1 MKVKC
6 LMSILLLSS
15 VLLSCSH
22 EPLKP
27 VVELQ
32 SKMALV
38 SFAVYDDANTLL
50 WNQKKDVRPI
60 ICSQMDGMV
69 KYAQMQLSKYFDMI
83 PLTQVL
89 EDKTYLKFSSALD
102 TRYMGYHNSTSGCEV
117 WEREEPNAFFYHT
130 LYFPMIKGTAV
141 RFFSVP
147 DADNDPNDDYVLYG
161 VGDCNIDPEVVK
173 SLCKSLNVQALACV
187 YTKWFYVRDWFSLK
201 PYVTD
206 ALVIY
211 TKDGQKMFN
220 GWDYIMGEK
229 KVGGSGPHGM
239 FQGLHVNERTI
250 GGWVDAYEK
259 GIRTLIR
266 RAAGNE

>member
-1 MKVKC
+1 MKC
-6 LMSILLLSS
+6 LIGALLLSV

-27 VVELQ
+27 ALDLR

-38 SFAVYDDANTLL
+38 SFAAHDDANSLL

-60 ICSQMDGMV
+60 ICNELDGMLQYTEI
-69 KYAQMQLSKYFDMI
+69 KLSKFFDMV
-83 PLTQVL
+83 PFTQVL
-89 EDKTYLKFSSALD
+89 EDKTYLKFSSALN

-117 WEREEPNAFFYHT
+117 WEKDDPNAFFYHT

-147 DADNDPNDDYVLYG
+147 STDNDPYDDNILYG
-161 VGDCNIDPEVVK
+161 VRDCNIEPGVVK

-187 YTKWFYVRDWFSLK
+187 YTKWFYTRKWFVLK

-206 ALVIY
+206 VLVIY
-211 TKDGQKMFN
+211 TKDGLKVFN
-220 GWDYIMGEK
+220 GWEYITGEMT
-229 KVGGSGPHGM
+229 VGGSGPHGI
-239 FQGLHVNERTI
+239 GLKLRADELTM

-266 RAAGNE
+266 RAAGKE